1 MNINIL
7 TMHRVYNYGSFLQ
20 AYALKRTV
28 ETLGH
33 KVTFID
39 PEPGF
44 KTCKPIV
51 PPKNKRIDKYCI
63 NRLIFK
69 QKEKKFERMHT
80 DSLRKYLGVTN
91 HLVFDK
97 PADLTIIGSDE
108 VFNFNPSNPWGI
120 SPDFFGGLHNSREV
134 ISYAASCGYST
145 IDDLS
150 SEWKQKIR
158 LYLNNL
164 NSISVRD
171 QNTFEFVTG
180 ITNKKAAIN
189 LDPVLIYDFQ
199 NDVHYKESSSFRYKN
214 RYMII
219 YSYRNRISDE
229 DEILAIKKFAKD
241 HNLKTVCLG
250 SFQFW
255 ADDYVIVDPFEAL
268 HYFDNAACVVTD
280 TFHGTVISSIFHKKF
295 AVIIRDSNKNKLED
309 LVKRLNLSEHVASNA
324 EMIGNR
330 LEYCD
335 DYKKFDSI
343 IIENRN
349 KTMDYLSAAGI

>member
-1 MNINIL
+1 MDINIL

-28 ETLGH
+28 ETFGH

-44 KTCKPIV
+44 KTCKPTV
-51 PPKNKRIDKYCI
+51 TPKNKHIDKYCI

-69 QKEKKFERMHT
+69 QKEKKFERMYT
-80 DSLRKYLGVTN
+80 DSLRRYLNVTN
-91 HLVFDK
+91 QLVFDK

-120 SPDFFGGLHNSREV
+120 SPNFFGGLHNSREV

-150 SEWKQKIR
+150 IEWKQKIR
-158 LYLNNL
+158 LYLSNL
-164 NSISVRD
+164 NNISVRD
-171 QNTFEFVTG
+171 QNTFEFVAD
-180 ITNKKAAIN
+180 ITDKKVTIN

-199 NDVHYKESSSFRYKN
+199 NDVHYKEHSSLIDKD

-229 DEILAIKKFAKD
+229 NEISAIKKFAKT
-241 HNLKTVCLG
+241 HNLKTICLG
-250 SFQFW
+250 SFQYW

-268 HYFDNAACVVTD
+268 HYFDNAEYVVTD

-295 AVIIRDSNKNKLED
+295 AVIIRDSNRNKLED
-309 LVKRLNLSEHVASNA
+309 LVKRLNLSEHVASNV

-343 IIENRN
+343 IMENRN

>member
-1 MNINIL
+1 MN
-7 TMHRVYNYGSFLQ
+7 
-20 AYALKRTV
+20 
-28 ETLGH
+28 
-33 KVTFID
+33 
-39 PEPGF
+39 
-44 KTCKPIV
+44 
-51 PPKNKRIDKYCI
+51 
-63 NRLIFK
+63 
-69 QKEKKFERMHT
+69 
-80 DSLRKYLGVTN
+80 VTN
-91 HLVFDK
+91 QLVFDK

-120 SPDFFGGLHNSREV
+120 SPNFFGGLHNSREV

-150 SEWKQKIR
+150 IEWKQKIR
-158 LYLNNL
+158 LYLSNL
-164 NSISVRD
+164 NNISVRD
-171 QNTFEFVTG
+171 QNTFEFVAD
-180 ITNKKAAIN
+180 ITDKKVTIN

-199 NDVHYKESSSFRYKN
+199 NDVHYKEHSSLIDKD

-229 DEILAIKKFAKD
+229 NEISAIKKFAKT
-241 HNLKTVCLG
+241 HNLKTICLG
-250 SFQFW
+250 SFQYW

-268 HYFDNAACVVTD
+268 HYFDNAEYVVTD

-295 AVIIRDSNKNKLED
+295 AVIIRDSNRNKLED
-309 LVKRLNLSEHVASNA
+309 LVKRLNLSEHVASNV

-343 IIENRN
+343 IMENRN
-349 KTMDYLSAAGI
+349 KTNDYLSYAGL